1 MRHYLFLLS
10 FLLPC
15 FGLAQQDLG
24 THFMRG
30 IWQANRTNPAL
41 LPDARVV
48 VGLPGVY
55 NSFYANGLTY
65 NRVIQPRNGETVL
78 DLDEFVEELEDRNF
92 LKEYLDVETLSLGLT
107 FGSLHF
113 NLGHTAHALAFADYP
128 QELAQ
133 FFWQGNAQFIGQTV
147 DIGLNGQ
154 VKGYHAFAF
163 GFAYQFPEGLTLG
176 LKVKLLNGF
185 GDTSTGKDQDELR
198 LSTSDDVYQL
208 TLDSDFRLNTTGD
221 LQYNGLDDIEYRFA
235 QGSFQVK
242 DLFSSNFGF
251 AFDLGARYQTE
262 RWDLAFSLI
271 DLGRINW
278 DRDVVNLRIQ
288 GEHTFEGLDGV
299 NDLIRDSSVNY
310 GILDTLETIF
320 AVDSTFET
328 YRTVLPA
335 GLYLSANYRLS
346 PVFSVGALFYS
357 EFYRGAA
364 FPAFIV
370 SGQARLSKWFQ
381 GGITYGFRQRSWDN
395 LGLNAAVSL
404 GPVQIVAST
413 DTFFDLVQPF
423 DAGNVNFR
431 LGLNL
436 VFNRQEPEWTE
447 NRKRDQSFFGE

>member
-1 MRHYLFLLS
+1 MRHYLHLLA
-10 FLLPC
+10 FLLPAI
-15 FGLAQQDLG
+15 GLAQQDLG

-41 LPDARVV
+41 LPDAKVA
-48 VGLPGVY
+48 VGLPGLY
-55 NSFYANGLTY
+55 NSFYANDLTY
-65 NRVIQPRNGETVL
+65 NRIIRTRNGQTVL
-78 DLDEFVEELEDRNF
+78 ELDEFIDRLEDRNF

-113 NLGHTAHALAFADYP
+113 NIGHTAHAIAYSDYP
-128 QELAQ
+128 RELVQ
-133 FFWQGNAQFIGQTV
+133 FFWQGNAQFVGQTV

-154 VKGYHAFAF
+154 VKGYHAFAL

-176 LKVKLLNGF
+176 MKVKLLNGF
-185 GDTSTGKDQDELR
+185 GDTSTGKDQEELR
-198 LSTSDDVYQL
+198 LTTSDDVYQL

-235 QGSFQVK
+235 QGNFQVN

-251 AFDLGARYQTE
+251 AFDLGARYQSE

-271 DLGRINW
+271 DLGRISW
-278 DRDVVNLRIQ
+278 DRNVVNLSLQ
-288 GEHTFEGLDGV
+288 GEDTFEGLDAI
-299 NDLIRDSSVNY
+299 NDLIRDSAVNY
-310 GILDTLETIF
+310 GILDTLESIF
-320 AVDSTFET
+320 AVDSTFEA

-346 PVFSVGALFYS
+346 RIFSVGALFYS
-357 EFYRGAA
+357 EFYRGSA

-413 DTFFDLVQPF
+413 DTFLDLVRPF
-423 DAGNVNFR
+423 DADNANFR

-436 VFNRQEPEWTE
+436 VFTRQEPEWTE
-447 NRKRDQSFFGE
+447 RKREQGFFGD